1 MMAALK
7 IYFLK
12 KLKEE
17 PWIDVEPT
25 LCYEV
30 QRISLFKEKNISDVN
45 FHTSVIF
52 FIVSEVFYKK
62 HGLAGIPAAK
72 CFY

>member
-17 PWIDVEPT
+17 PWSDVEPT

-30 QRISLFKEKNISDVN
+30 QRISPFKEKNISDVN

-52 FIVSEVFYKK
+52 F
-62 HGLAGIPAAK
+62 L
-72 CFY
+72 

>member
-12 KLKEE
+12 KLKEK
-17 PWIDVEPT
+17 PWSDVEPT

-52 FIVSEVFYKK
+52 
-62 HGLAGIPAAK
+62 L
-72 CFY
+72 

>member
-17 PWIDVEPT
+17 PWSDVEPT

-52 FIVSEVFYKK
+52 FY
-62 HGLAGIPAAK
+62 
-72 CFY
+72 CFRGFL